1 MISHII
7 RTLPLRTKTSEI
19 SSIASV
25 AMLEFRRTFAH
36 SDTHILR
43 LRRYA
48 EKPCRFIPA
57 ALFVRAMTY
66 EGVLGRRATHIFIRG
81 PIIIGSSCIIFTPDF
96 ARGAHSIWCIGRE
109 IFFLLRKKLDISA
122 HRHGNKD
129 PQILLGD
136 QGSVTPPANSS
147 TLFPLLG

>member
-36 SDTHILR
+36 SDTHISR

-66 EGVLGRRATHIFIRG
+66 EGVLGRRAIHIFIRG

-96 ARGAHSIWCIGRE
+96 ARGAHSISDPYLSQFWSKTALKHDFNSCMTDGPTDRPTHGRTDGRTDGHT
-109 IFFLLRKKLDISA
+109 LL
-122 HRHGNKD
+122 
-129 PQILLGD
+129 
-136 QGSVTPPANSS
+136 
-147 TLFPLLG
+147 